1 LRGLTTL
8 PLRMRQHCENAIKV
22 AEFLE
27 SHPKV
32 ERVIYPGLGS
42 HPHHE
47 LAKSQMTAAGGM
59 LSFRLKGGMGASI
72 SLLEKVKVFTY
83 ATSLGHAHSLLFYY
97 PTEMYFDSGVYLSK
111 EQKKS
116 IREWTGD
123 GIIRASIG
131 LESGDDLLKDLD
143 QALRGKTVR
152 GVAVPLAYKLV
163 EGKK

>member
-1 LRGLTTL
+1 
-8 PLRMRQHCENAIKV
+8 
-22 AEFLE
+22 
-27 SHPKV
+27 
-32 ERVIYPGLGS
+32 
-42 HPHHE
+42 
-47 LAKSQMTAAGGM
+47 M
-59 LSFRLKGGMGASI
+59 LSFRLKDGIGASI

-97 PTEMYFDSGVYLSK
+97 PTEMYFDSAVYLSK

-131 LESGDDLLKDLD
+131 LESGDDLIKDLD

-163 EGKK
+163 KGKK